1 MRAKIIFTIIL
12 FIIVIN
18 IIPSS
23 IFPQQNTSNIQTNKN
38 LFQFTGPE
46 KEAESPSY
54 FTMVIKT
61 LLILGIFGI
70 CIYYFA
76 RYISK
81 KQGLSFPH
89 LNVIKIITSIPVGTN
104 RFVQVIEVGNKY
116 YLIGSTDS
124 NINLL
129 TEVVDKETLNMIK
142 ILKNKQAERIDT
154 PTFFSFLNNF
164 LGGHSK
170 KINIKDN
177 TKFLKKQKDRLKK
190 FLI

>member
-1 MRAKIIFTIIL
+1 MKIRIILAIIL
-12 FIIVIN
+12 FILVIN
-18 IIPSS
+18 SVPST
-23 IFPQQNTSNIQTNKN
+23 IFSQQNTNNIQTNKN

-46 KEAESPSY
+46 KDAESPSY

-70 CIYYFA
+70 CIYYFGK
-76 RYISK
+76 YISK

-89 LNVIKIITSIPVGTN
+89 LNIINIITSIPVGTN
-104 RFVQVIEVGNKY
+104 RFVQIIEVGNKY

-142 ILKNKQAERIDT
+142 ILKNKQAERTDT

-164 LGGHSK
+164 LGGISK
-170 KINIKDN
+170 KVHVKDN
-177 TKFLKKQKDRLKK
+177 TRFIKKQKDRLKK